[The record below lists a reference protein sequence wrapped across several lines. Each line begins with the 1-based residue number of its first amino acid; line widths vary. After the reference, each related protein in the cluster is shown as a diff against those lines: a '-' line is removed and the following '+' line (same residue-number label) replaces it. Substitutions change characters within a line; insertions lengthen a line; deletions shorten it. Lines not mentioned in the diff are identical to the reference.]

1 MQLLGSIAAVALAS
15 ATLCGTAHAQGS
27 APYDPSGWR
36 PATEYEKK
44 VRKTWEQAKE
54 DGSSDRSIEARYDCL
69 LSWAFFALDAREMN
83 DTIPTIAGDLSHVFA
98 DGQLSHY
105 IATLLAEEGGD
116 VDRFMQRARAAGVR
130 SENVMPRE
138 SDDAMIGYLG
148 SCYVQPAS
156 WQIDPQEIWTG
167 PEFMNLLAGTDF
179 ANTYP
184 SYVRNAEA
192 RAEFDRL
199 VLAKDFAGAANFAAR
214 LHANPALKS
223 TVYWHEVLE
232 TSALAV
238 ANDRGLDLSDALLD
252 TLSKVWWPK
261 YRRAWASCA
270 LKLKRG
276 GSCGNPRRNEWGSY
290 LFEEPGWAK
299 QERDLQRRN
308 MLNYVPCNQWN
319 RSGC

>member
-1 MQLLGSIAAVALAS
+1 MTFLRSIAALALAAAS
-15 ATLCGTAHAQGS
+15 LSGTAHAQGV

-36 PATEYEKK
+36 PATDYEKK
-44 VRKTWEQAKE
+44 VRTIWERAKE
-54 DGSSDRSIEARYDCL
+54 GGSSDRSMEARYDCMV
-69 LSWAFFALDAREMN
+69 SWAIFSINARAMN
-83 DTIPTIAGDLSHVFA
+83 DVIPTVAGDLSHVFA

-105 IATLLAEEGGD
+105 VSTLYAEEGD
-116 VDRFMQRARAAGVR
+116 ADRFIARARAAGAR
-130 SENVMPRE
+130 NKEVMPADR
-138 SDDAMIGYLG
+138 DDAMIRYLG

-156 WQIDPQEIWTG
+156 WQIDPKEVWSG
-167 PEFMNLLAGTDF
+167 PEFMNTVAGTEF
-179 ANTYP
+179 PLNYP

-199 VLAKDFAGAANFAAR
+199 VLAKDFAGAANYAAQ
-214 LHANPALKS
+214 LHATPALKS

-238 ANDRGLDLSDALLD
+238 ANGDGLELSDGLLG
-252 TLSKVWWPK
+252 TLSNVWWPK

-276 GSCGNPRRNEWGSY
+276 GSCGGQRRNEGGSQV
-290 LFEEPGWAK
+290 FEEPGWAK